1 MWDRGRVEPT
11 SPKLGAI
18 LEEVV
23 FPVLLHPKQGSQQG
37 CKLVPVSIC
46 TPCSLYYTSQV
57 MWDFQLRHQYVMRFH
72 NLLIAFSYYNSV

>member
-1 MWDRGRVEPT
+1 MEPT

-23 FPVLLHPKQGSQQG
+23 LPVLLHPKQGSQQG

-46 TPCSLYYTSQV
+46 TPLFLVLHQPDYVGLSTQTSV
-57 MWDFQLRHQYVMRFH
+57 C
-72 NLLIAFSYYNSV
+72 NEIP